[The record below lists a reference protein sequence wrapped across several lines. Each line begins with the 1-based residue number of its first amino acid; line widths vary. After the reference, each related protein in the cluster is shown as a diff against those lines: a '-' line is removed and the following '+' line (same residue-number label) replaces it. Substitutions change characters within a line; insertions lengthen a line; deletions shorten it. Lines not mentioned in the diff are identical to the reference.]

1 MIHFTGCFVYV
12 TFRAVSGFWARPAE
26 QFGFFGGVAHGLL
39 LSWASEVVA
48 KWCAFVCVFERVL
61 RTVCGA
67 IRLRRWSQSGVCLRD
82 FERGFGNGLR
92 GN

>member
-1 MIHFTGCFVYV
+1 ML
-12 TFRAVSGFWARPAE
+12 RSE
-26 QFGFFGGVAHGLL
+26 QFPGFGHGLRSNFDFFGGVAHGLL

-67 IRLRRWSQSGVCLRD
+67 IGLQRGSQNGVCLRD

-92 GN
+92 GS